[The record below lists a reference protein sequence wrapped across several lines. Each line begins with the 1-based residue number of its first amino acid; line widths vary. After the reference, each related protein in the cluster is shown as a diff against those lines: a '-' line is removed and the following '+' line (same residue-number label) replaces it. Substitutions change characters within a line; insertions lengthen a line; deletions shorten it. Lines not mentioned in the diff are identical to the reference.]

1 MGDNGWRLPP
11 VGDGGTHLQ
20 SWLDM
25 LRDLSLPED
34 SDLGNCRESAEAHV
48 DVRLIPFV
56 AQPHG
61 HP

>member
-11 VGDGGTHLQ
+11 VGGGGTHLWA
-20 SWLDM
+20 WLDV
-25 LRDLSLPED
+25 LRGLLLAGD
-34 SDLGNCRESAEAHV
+34 SDLGYCGESAEVHL
-48 DVRLIPFV
+48 DLRLVLVV